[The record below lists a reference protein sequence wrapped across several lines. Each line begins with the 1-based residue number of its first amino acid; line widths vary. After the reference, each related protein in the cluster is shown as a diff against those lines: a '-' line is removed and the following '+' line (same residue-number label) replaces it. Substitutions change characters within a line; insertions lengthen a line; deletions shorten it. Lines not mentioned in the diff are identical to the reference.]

1 MRELIVGVERQ
12 DGMDT
17 EEFREYYHEEHAPL
31 VRELPNLEGYQVTFA
46 ADAEKAP
53 FDAVARLQ
61 FADAAAMG
69 EALDSEAGEAMQADA
84 ANFTDAESTLQFV
97 GDAHDMLEE

>member
-12 DGMDT
+12 SGMDT
-17 EEFREYYHEEHAPL
+17 EEFREYYREEHAPL
-31 VRELPNLEGYQVTFA
+31 VRDLPNLKEYQVTFA
-46 ADAEKAP
+46 ADPEKAP

-84 ANFTDAESTLQFV
+84 ANFADPESMLQFV
-97 GDAHDMLEE
+97 GESRDLLDE